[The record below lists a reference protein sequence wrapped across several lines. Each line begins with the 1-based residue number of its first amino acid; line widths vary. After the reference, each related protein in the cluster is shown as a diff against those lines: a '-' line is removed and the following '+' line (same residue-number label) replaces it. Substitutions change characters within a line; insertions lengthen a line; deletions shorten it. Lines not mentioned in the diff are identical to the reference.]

1 MSKLDQILYYLDWP
15 WGTRLGVRMDD
26 ALSDDYPV
34 LLIRGQG
41 VCLVSLAWPLEDA
54 LEEVRDWLFPEASGA
69 DLLDFLFGQEAPAAI
84 ERANLMIPGEE
95 GLALVDDTDGVR
107 FDLLAEEFEAFAD
120 SLPENDWIRGGIASF
135 ARVCGVYEGERLAA
149 LCGGRLQG
157 GVLDLTLVTHTDYRD
172 QGYGARAL
180 SAMVKAYPDALP
192 LWRTEEENLAS
203 FRMAKKFGF
212 VPFLLQEGIYL
223 KEEAE

>member
-34 LLIRGQG
+34 LLIRGKG
-41 VCLVSLAWPLEDA
+41 VCLASLAWTLEEA
-54 LEEVRDWLFPEASGA
+54 LEEVRKWLFPEAAGE

-84 ERANLMIPGEE
+84 ERAHLMIPGED
-95 GLALVDDTDGVR
+95 GLALVGGTEGVR
-107 FDLLAEEFEAFAD
+107 FDLLKEEVEGFAA
-120 SLPENDWIRGGIASF
+120 SLPEKDWARGGIAPY

-157 GVLDLTLVTHTDYRD
+157 GVLDLTFVTHPDYRGR
-172 QGYGARAL
+172 GYGSRAL
-180 SAMVKAYPDALP
+180 SAMVKAYPNALP

-203 FRMAKKFGF
+203 LRAAKKLGF
-212 VPFLLQEGIYL
+212 VPFLQQEGIYL
-223 KEEAE
+223 KEEV